1 MLFALAIALQT
12 SFAAAQTLP
21 VEDMRI
27 DARAITRFHIGTEET
42 RFGPLEFVGGL
53 SMSSGKRDFGGLSA
67 FSFTTPGRDFIGVS
81 DSGFWFFGRIER
93 DREGRPT
100 GIADFA
106 MQPIAD
112 RSGQAVTGKEN
123 ADAEGLAIRDGQVS
137 VSFEREHRVNTYAL
151 KPRAMGAAAGEVD
164 FLIPKRELRTN
175 RGLET
180 IAHAPKDGPLAG
192 ARVVVSEKSLDPTG
206 NIFAA
211 ILEGPQK
218 GLFKVR
224 RSGDF
229 DVTDGSFLPNGDL
242 LILERKFS
250 MAEGVAMRL
259 RRLRAETIRKGGI
272 ADGPVVFDGGM
283 DYQIDN
289 MEGLDIWRRDDGALM
304 LSLISDDNHSILQR
318 NLYLE
323 FRLVGE

>member
-1 MLFALAIALQT
+1 M
-12 SFAAAQTLP
+12 
-21 VEDMRI
+21 
-27 DARAITRFHIGTEET
+27 
-42 RFGPLEFVGGL
+42 
-53 SMSSGKRDFGGLSA
+53 
-67 FSFTTPGRDFIGVS
+67 
-81 DSGFWFFGRIER
+81 
-93 DREGRPT
+93 
-100 GIADFA
+100 
-106 MQPIAD
+106 
-112 RSGQAVTGKEN
+112 
-123 ADAEGLAIRDGQVS
+123 
-137 VSFEREHRVNTYAL
+137 
-151 KPRAMGAAAGEVD
+151 
-164 FLIPKRELRTN
+164 
-175 RGLET
+175 
-180 IAHAPKDGPLAG
+180 
-192 ARVVVSEKSLDPTG
+192 
-206 NIFAA
+206 
-211 ILEGPQK
+211 
-218 GLFKVR
+218 FKVR